1 MLDKVVKR
9 DGRVLPFDS
18 NKIFIAITKASN
30 AVGGSDD
37 VVTADNVDYVLKL
50 LSDRYENSEDIPT
63 VEDIQN
69 TIEWALIKRGHAK
82 TAKEFI
88 IYRHNRTMSRDM
100 NAKLMETIKDLTFKD
115 SKDNDLKRENGNID
129 GNTSMGL
136 MLKFGSETSKTFS
149 MSYIMHPRFSKAHK
163 EGYIHVH
170 DLDFYPQGTLTC
182 LQIPV
187 GTLLSK
193 GFSTGHGYLRSP
205 TTIQTAAAL
214 TAIIIQANQNE
225 QHGGQSVPMFDYY
238 LAPYVAKSFAKNL
251 ITCLSIKFDNLTGLD
266 RIKDEIQK
274 YYDHGRT
281 AMSHG
286 VLFNLVPWLR
296 DSYHI
301 YGDEVDKCVEKAYK
315 MTDRDTYQAME
326 AFVHNMNTMHS
337 RAGAQIPFSSINFG
351 TDTSVEGRMVIEN
364 YLKALD
370 AGLGHGETAIFPVS
384 IFKCKKGINFN
395 PEDKNYDLFELAC
408 KVTSK
413 RLFPNFSFIDAPFNY
428 KLYKGTPE
436 TEVGYMG
443 CADGREVLTV
453 MSPDGFV
460 RVTPF
465 KDLWNLMSKWGY
477 VQQGMSQYV
486 ETPGWFVF
494 DSKSNGF
501 VPMNL
506 ILRNPD
512 KGDWYRIKTQFGR
525 TLLLTGDHPLVT
537 QRGRVRVSELTVEDR
552 IMLTDKQPAGSEK
565 NDVDLAWLHA
575 CVMCDSCYDNQI
587 SLTVSM
593 DESDIA
599 ERFQRLMEVYYNKSL
614 EIKEWHRGLKGDYL
628 EVCLYGSENVSTV
641 NEEFVELFEGVQK
654 INRRIPSYVFNSDES
669 VRMSFLAGI
678 IDCDGHVNN
687 SSKGVR
693 VQTGFVNK
701 ELSLQTAQLA
711 RSLGYKVSVYVNH
724 YNSEYPDKERYSVEW
739 LADERL
745 YSYMVCSKKKKPLDN
760 QITNKNRTWGRIIS
774 IEFLGYRSCFS
785 YDINTDS
792 DMFDLSGV
800 VSHNCRTRVFGN
812 VNDPSREIV
821 PRRGNCSFTSI
832 NLPRLAIESH
842 QNLDI
847 FMSKLDEYL
856 DLVYCQLLERFR
868 YQGRKM
874 VKNFPFLMGQGL
886 WLDSEKLKPEDTLQD
901 VIRHGT
907 LSIGFIGLAE
917 ALKSL
922 TGRHHGESDYSQEL
936 GLKIISHMRKFCDD
950 RSKEKGLNITLLA
963 TPAEGLSGRFVRM
976 DKEKY
981 GIIEGVTDRD
991 YYTNSFHVPVYYEC
1005 TPFFKLKREAPY
1017 HELTNAGHIS
1027 YVEID
1032 GDPLQNLEAVKEI
1045 IRYMA
1050 EVGIGYGSI
1059 NHPVDYCSVCGYTG
1073 IINDT
1078 CPRCGRKEFEGVDT
1092 RILETLGICCN

>member
-18 NKIFIAITKASN
+18 NKIFVAITKASK

-37 VVTADNVDYVLKL
+37 VVTAETVDYVLKL
-50 LSDRYENSEDIPT
+50 LNDRYENSDDIPS

-69 TIEWALIKRGHAK
+69 TIEWALIKKGHAK

-115 SKDNDLKRENGNID
+115 AKDNDLKRENGNID

-136 MLKFGSETSKTFS
+136 MLKFGSETSKTFA

-187 GTLLSK
+187 GTLLK
-193 GFSTGHGYLRSP
+193 RGFSTGHGYLRSP

-225 QHGGQSVPMFDYY
+225 QHGGQAVPLFDYD

-251 ITCLSIKFDNLTGLD
+251 ITCISIKFDNVTGLD
-266 RIKDEIQK
+266 IIKDQIQS
-274 YYDHGRT
+274 YYDNGRT

-286 VLFNLVPWLR
+286 VLFNLIPWLT
-296 DSYHI
+296 DTFHI
-301 YGDEVDKCVEKAYK
+301 YGDEVKKCVEKAYN

-351 TDTSVEGRMVIEN
+351 TDTSVEGRMVTEN

-384 IFKCKKGINFN
+384 IFKCKKGVNLN

-408 KVTSK
+408 RVTSK
-413 RLFPNFSFIDAPFNY
+413 RLFPNFSFIDAPFNL
-428 KLYKGTPE
+428 KLYHGTPE

-443 CADGREVLTV
+443 C
-453 MSPDGFV
+453 
-460 RVTPF
+460 
-465 KDLWNLMSKWGY
+465 
-477 VQQGMSQYV
+477 
-486 ETPGWFVF
+486 
-494 DSKSNGF
+494 
-501 VPMNL
+501 
-506 ILRNPD
+506 
-512 KGDWYRIKTQFGR
+512 
-525 TLLLTGDHPLVT
+525 
-537 QRGRVRVSELTVEDR
+537 
-552 IMLTDKQPAGSEK
+552 
-565 NDVDLAWLHA
+565 
-575 CVMCDSCYDNQI
+575 
-587 SLTVSM
+587 
-593 DESDIA
+593 
-599 ERFQRLMEVYYNKSL
+599 
-614 EIKEWHRGLKGDYL
+614 
-628 EVCLYGSENVSTV
+628 
-641 NEEFVELFEGVQK
+641 
-654 INRRIPSYVFNSDES
+654 
-669 VRMSFLAGI
+669 
-678 IDCDGHVNN
+678 
-687 SSKGVR
+687 
-693 VQTGFVNK
+693 
-701 ELSLQTAQLA
+701 
-711 RSLGYKVSVYVNH
+711 
-724 YNSEYPDKERYSVEW
+724 
-739 LADERL
+739 
-745 YSYMVCSKKKKPLDN
+745 
-760 QITNKNRTWGRIIS
+760 
-774 IEFLGYRSCFS
+774 
-785 YDINTDS
+785 
-792 DMFDLSGV
+792 
-800 VSHNCRTRVFGN
+800 RTRVFGN
-812 VNDPSREIV
+812 VYDPSREVV

-842 QNLDI
+842 QSLDI
-847 FMSKLDEYL
+847 FMAKLDEYL
-856 DLVYCQLLERFR
+856 DLVYCQLVERLR

-901 VIRHGT
+901 VIKHGT
-907 LSIGFIGLAE
+907 ISIGFIGLAE
-917 ALKSL
+917 TLKSL
-922 TGRHHGESDYSQEL
+922 TGSHHGESDYAQEL

-950 RSKEKGLNITLLA
+950 RSKEMGLNVTLLA

-976 DKEKY
+976 DREKY
-981 GIIEGVTDRD
+981 GVIEGVTDRD

-1032 GDPLQNLEAVKEI
+1032 GDPLQNIEAVKEI
-1045 IRYMA
+1045 VQYMA

-1059 NHPVDYCSVCGYTG
+1059 NHPVDTDPVCGYTG
-1073 IINDT
+1073 IINDV
-1078 CPRCGRKEFEGVDT
+1078 CPKCGRHVNEGVP
-1092 RILETLGICCN
+1092 IETLRKLGCYCNEEV